1 MKVLVTG
8 ATGFVGSRLIP
19 RLRAAGHQVLTVSR
33 GVEGDYDWSPESLE
47 KGVGIADGIVH
58 LAGENLFGKRWNPT
72 QKKVLVSSRVET
84 TRQLAELAAEKGV
97 RSFIS
102 ASAIGYYG
110 PRGDVSVDETGA
122 PGGDFLAGL
131 CVEWEAA
138 VEPAREA
145 GLAVAI
151 VRIGVVL
158 GLGGGALQK
167 MLPPFRLGLG
177 GPLGSG
183 RQIVSWIH
191 IDDLVDLFVFL
202 LAQPHAE
209 GVFNGTAPN
218 PVTMRDLSRA
228 LGRSLR
234 RPALFPV
241 PGFMLKLA
249 LGEVADVLLTGQ
261 TVEPSRALEAG
272 FEFRHET
279 IGQALDDLLV

>member
-1 MKVLVTG
+1 MRVLVTG
-8 ATGFVGSRLIP
+8 ATGFLGSRLIP
-19 RLRAAGHQVLTVSR
+19 RLRTAGHETLTVSR
-33 GVEGDYDWSPESLE
+33 GAEGDYDWSPESLE
-47 KGVGIADGIVH
+47 KAVGVADGIVH
-58 LAGENLFGKRWNPT
+58 LAGENLFGKRWSPT
-72 QKKVLVSSRVET
+72 QKKVLASSRVET
-84 TRQLAELAAEKGV
+84 TRKLAELAAEKGV
-97 RSFIS
+97 RSFVS

-110 PRGDVSVDETGA
+110 PRDDVSVDETGA
-122 PGGDFLAGL
+122 KGDDFLAGL

-228 LGRSLR
+228 LGRSLH

-241 PGFMLKLA
+241 PGFLLKLA

-279 IGQALDDLLV
+279 VGQALDDLLR

>member
-47 KGVGIADGIVH
+47 KGVGVADGIVH

-110 PRGDVSVDETGA
+110 PRDDVSVDETGA
-122 PGGDFLAGL
+122 KGDDFLAGL
-131 CVEWEAA
+131 CGQWEAA

-228 LGRSLR
+228 LGRSLH

-241 PGFMLKLA
+241 PGFLLKLA

-279 IGQALDDLLV
+279 IGEALDDLLR

>member
-47 KGVGIADGIVH
+47 KGVGVADGIVH

-110 PRGDVSVDETGA
+110 PRDDVSVDETGA
-122 PGGDFLAGL
+122 KGDDFLAGL

-202 LAQPHAE
+202 LAQPDAE

-218 PVTMRDLSRA
+218 PVTMKELSRA
-228 LGRSLR
+228 LGRALH

-241 PGFMLKLA
+241 PGFLLKLA

-279 IGQALDDLLV
+279 IGQALDDLLR